1 MRGLSR
7 RSHDVLQLGREILLL
22 LLLQTVNLAVSV
34 LRPREADKQGLL
46 VEEQTA
52 AAGVKSSLVQ
62 VAAIAAHGVF

>member
-22 LLLQTVNLAVSV
+22 LLQTENLAVSV
-34 LRPREADKQGLL
+34 LRPREAEKQGLL